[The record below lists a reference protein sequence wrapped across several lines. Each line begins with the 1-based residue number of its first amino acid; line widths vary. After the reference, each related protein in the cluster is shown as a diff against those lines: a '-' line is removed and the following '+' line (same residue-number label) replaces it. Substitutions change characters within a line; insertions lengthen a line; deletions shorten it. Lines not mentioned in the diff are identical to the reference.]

1 MPPIFK
7 NTRVLVGVAV
17 ILVLFISA
25 GMWFAS
31 RGGSRFTG
39 ETKVETTVE
48 SDTVTYTDSET
59 LVSES
64 IANRIDKVEPGKLTF
79 DGNVNV
85 SSLPV
90 GKPLLFPNKAVRR
103 IREVKRE
110 GGKTVIY
117 TDPANL
123 NEVIKDADLK
133 WNQGFNFSKMSVS
146 DLEKIRPMFGG
157 VALAQTG
164 GDGSSLHFEGEIEGW
179 DIEVDLSPN
188 SAQGRLDLTIEAT
201 KGGQAR
207 SRIFAEGYI
216 SNFVSQ
222 GSLSYAD
229 SELQQFGYQEQGLNG
244 RLHVIFAAVD
254 LGSDTPLF
262 NIPAEISIPYNVGP
276 IFIQAKLKAN
286 VRVVPEVHGL
296 ASSQADVTVTYSA
309 DRGFSFE
316 GGRVTPVGQL
326 DDQNIAI
333 TGETV
338 SAGTIAVGMGVG
350 IEFPRIELAIMG
362 ETVVPYMS
370 LDNYTY
376 TVYTPDP
383 PCQEGGMRQRAVIG
397 LTAGFLGY
405 SYSQE
410 SEIWKREQITELPNS
425 NCGPRN

>member
-1 MPPIFK
+1 MPPILK
-7 NTRVLVGVAV
+7 NPRVLIGVGVV
-17 ILVLFISA
+17 ILIFIL
-25 GMWFAS
+25 
-31 RGGSRFTG
+31 GGFWMTSIPSKPSG
-39 ETKVETTVE
+39 AAKIDTTVTGQ
-48 SDTVTYTDSET
+48 DVTYADNDT

-64 IANRIDKVEPGKLTF
+64 IAKRIANVEPGKLVF
-79 DGNVNV
+79 DGNVDV

-103 IREVKRE
+103 IREVRRE
-110 GGKTVIY
+110 NGKTVLY

-133 WNQGFNFSKMSVS
+133 WNQDFSFSKMGKS
-146 DLEKIRPMFGG
+146 DLERIRPMFGG
-157 VALAQTG
+157 TALAQTG
-164 GDGSSLHFEGEIEGW
+164 SDGTSLSFSGEIEGW
-179 DIEVDLSPN
+179 DIEVELSPN
-188 SAQGRLDLTIEAT
+188 SAQNRLDVTIEAT
-201 KGGQAR
+201 KDGQAR
-207 SRIFAEGYI
+207 SRISAEGYI

-222 GSLSYAD
+222 GSLAYAN
-229 SELQQFGYQEQGLNG
+229 SELQQFGYQERGLNG
-244 RLHVIFAAVD
+244 RLHVVFAAVD
-254 LGSDTPLF
+254 LGDDTPLF
-262 NIPAEISIPYNVGP
+262 NIPAEIAIPYNVGP
-276 IFIQAKLKAN
+276 IFMEAKLKAN

-316 GGRVTPVGQL
+316 GGRVTPVGSL
-326 DDQNIAI
+326 EDQNIAI

-376 TVYTPDP
+376 TLYTPDP

-405 SYSQE
+405 NYSQE
-410 SEIWKREQITELPNS
+410 TEIWKREQITELANS

>member
-1 MPPIFK
+1 MK
-7 NTRVLVGVAV
+7 NQKLLLGIVGGIIGLVVLIGG
-17 ILVLFISA
+17 
-25 GMWFAS
+25 GMWLAS
-31 RGGSRFTG
+31 KFGKPSGTVSID
-39 ETKVETTVE
+39 TTVT
-48 SDTVTYTDSET
+48 SDTVTYVSDRT
-59 LVSES
+59 LVPAS
-64 IANRIDKVEPGKLTF
+64 IAERIARVEEDKLVF

-85 SSLPV
+85 SSLPI
-90 GKPLLFPNKAVRR
+90 GEPLLFPNKAVRR

-117 TDPANL
+117 TDKANL
-123 NEVIKDADLK
+123 NEVIKDADFK
-133 WNQGFNFSKMSVS
+133 WNQGFDFSKMAKS
-146 DLEKIRPMFGG
+146 DLEKLRPVFGG
-157 VALAQTG
+157 TALAQSG
-164 GDGSSLHFEGEIEGW
+164 GSGGSLSFEGEIEGW
-179 DIEVDLSPN
+179 NIEVELSPN
-188 SAQGRLDLTIEAT
+188 SSQGRLDVTIDAT
-201 KGGQAR
+201 KDGQAR
-207 SRIFAEGYI
+207 SRIHADGYI

-222 GSLSYAD
+222 GSLAYAD
-229 SELQQFGYQEQGLNG
+229 SELQQFSYQEQGLNG
-244 RLHVIFAAVD
+244 RLHVVFAAVD

-276 IFIQAKLKAN
+276 IFMQAKLKAN
-286 VRVVPEVHGL
+286 VRVNPEVHGL

-316 GGRVTPVGQL
+316 GGRVTPLGQL
-326 DDQNIAI
+326 GDQNIAI

-350 IEFPRIELAIMG
+350 IEFPRLELAIMG

-376 TVYTPDP
+376 SVYTPDP

-405 SYSQE
+405 NYSQE

-425 NCGPRN
+425 HCGPRE

>member
-1 MPPIFK
+1 VEDDK
-7 NTRVLVGVAV
+7 LV
-17 ILVLFISA
+17 
-25 GMWFAS
+25 
-31 RGGSRFTG
+31 
-39 ETKVETTVE
+39 
-48 SDTVTYTDSET
+48 
-59 LVSES
+59 
-64 IANRIDKVEPGKLTF
+64 F

-85 SSLPV
+85 SSLPI
-90 GKPLLFPNKAVRR
+90 GEPLLFPNKAVRR
-103 IREVKRE
+103 VREVKRE

-117 TDPANL
+117 TDKANL

-133 WNQGFNFSKMSVS
+133 WNQGFNFSQMAKS
-146 DLEKIRPMFGG
+146 DLEKLRPVFGG
-157 VALAQTG
+157 TALAQTG
-164 GDGSSLHFEGEIEGW
+164 SDGNLLSFEGEIEGW
-179 DIEVDLSPN
+179 NIEVELSPN
-188 SAQGRLDLTIEAT
+188 SAQGRLDVTIDAT
-201 KGGQAR
+201 KDGQAR
-207 SRIFAEGYI
+207 SRIHADGYI

-222 GSLSYAD
+222 GSLAYAD
-229 SELQQFGYQEQGLNG
+229 SELQQFAYQEQGLSG

-276 IFIQAKLKAN
+276 IFMQAKLKAN
-286 VRVVPEVHGL
+286 VRVNPEVHGL

-316 GGRVTPVGQL
+316 GGHVTPIGSL
-326 DDQNIAI
+326 GEQNIAI
-333 TGETV
+333 TGDTV

-350 IEFPRIELAIMG
+350 IEFPRLELAIMG

-425 NCGPRN
+425 HCGPREQ

>member
-1 MPPIFK
+1 MFPIFK
-7 NTRVLVGVAV
+7 NTRVLIGVVAV
-17 ILVLFISA
+17 LVLFIV
-25 GMWFAS
+25 GGIWLAS
-31 RGGSRFTG
+31 RKSGPSGAA
-39 ETKVETTVE
+39 KIDTTVTSE
-48 SDTVTYTDSET
+48 SVTYTDSDT

-64 IANRIDKVEPGKLTF
+64 IANRIAKVEPGKLTF

-123 NEVIKDADLK
+123 NEVIKDADFK
-133 WNQGFNFSKMSVS
+133 WNQDFSFSKMSKS
-146 DLEKIRPMFGG
+146 DLEQIRPIFGG
-157 VALAQTG
+157 TALAQTES
-164 GDGSSLHFEGEIEGW
+164 DGNSLHFEGEIEGW

-188 SAQGRLDLTIEAT
+188 SAEGRLDVTIEAT

-207 SRIFAEGYI
+207 SRVFAEGYI

-262 NIPAEISIPYNVGP
+262 NIPAEIAIPYNVGP
-276 IFIQAKLKAN
+276 IFMQAKLKAN

-350 IEFPRIELAIMG
+350 IEFPRLELAIMG

-405 SYSQE
+405 NYSQE

>member
-1 MPPIFK
+1 MPPILK
-7 NTRVLVGVAV
+7 NTRVLIGVAIV
-17 ILVLFISA
+17 LVLFIA
-25 GMWFAS
+25 IGMWLAS
-31 RGGSRFTG
+31 GGSRGPSG
-39 ETKVETTVE
+39 ETKVETTVT
-48 SDTVTYTDSET
+48 SDTVTYADNDT

-64 IANRIDKVEPGKLTF
+64 IANRIAKVESDKLVF

-90 GKPLLFPNKAVRR
+90 GKPLMFPGKAVRR

-117 TDPANL
+117 TDKANL

-133 WNQGFNFSKMSVS
+133 WNQGFNFSQMAKS
-146 DLEKIRPMFGG
+146 DLEKIKPMFGG
-157 VALAQTG
+157 TALAQTESSG
-164 GDGSSLHFEGEIEGW
+164 NSLHFEGEIEGW

-188 SAQGRLDLTIEAT
+188 SAQSRLDVTIDAT

-207 SRIFAEGYI
+207 SRIHADGYI

-222 GSLSYAD
+222 GSLAYAD
-229 SELQQFGYQEQGLNG
+229 SELQQFGYQEEGLNG

-262 NIPAEISIPYNVGP
+262 NIPAEIAIPYNVGP
-276 IFIQAKLKAN
+276 IFMQAKLKAN

-309 DRGFSFE
+309 DRGFNFE

-350 IEFPRIELAIMG
+350 IEFPRLELAIMG

-410 SEIWKREQITELPNS
+410 TEIWKREQITELPNS
-425 NCGPRN
+425 HCGPRN